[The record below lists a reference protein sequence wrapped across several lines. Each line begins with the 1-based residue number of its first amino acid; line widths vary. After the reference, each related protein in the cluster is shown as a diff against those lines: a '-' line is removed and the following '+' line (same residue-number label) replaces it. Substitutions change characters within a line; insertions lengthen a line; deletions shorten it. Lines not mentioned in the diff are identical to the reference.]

1 MDDQKIIQLY
11 WNRSEKAITATNA
24 KYGRYCHSIAY
35 HILHSHE
42 DAEECVDET
51 WLQTWNSIPPERPR
65 RLQAF
70 LGKITRN
77 LSLNRY
83 EKESAQKRGGGTIP
97 LILEELA
104 ECIPANHPD
113 SIIDEFAFKDLLE
126 RFLDA
131 LPQETCKLFIRRYWY
146 MESIRELSKKFHKSE
161 NNINVTLFRTREKL
175 RDYLEKEGVAL

>member
-77 LSLNRY
+77 LSLTRY
-83 EKESAQKRGGGTIP
+83 EKESAQKRGGGTIH

-104 ECIPANHPD
+104 ECIPANSPD
-113 SIIDEFAFKDLLE
+113 KIIDDLAFKDLLE
-126 RFLDA
+126 RFLDD
-131 LPQETCKLFIRRYWY
+131 LPTEPCKLFIRRYWY
-146 MESIRELSKKFHKSE
+146 MDSTRELSKKFHISE
-161 NNINVTLFRTREKL
+161 SKVNVTLFRTREKL
-175 RDYLEKEGVAL
+175 RIYLEKEGVTV